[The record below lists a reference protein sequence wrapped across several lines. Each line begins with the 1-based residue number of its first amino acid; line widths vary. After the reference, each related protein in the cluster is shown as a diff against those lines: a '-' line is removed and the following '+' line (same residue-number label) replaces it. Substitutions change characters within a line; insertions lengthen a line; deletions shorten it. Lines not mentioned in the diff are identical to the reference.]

1 MDLKNLVTSWKE
13 FQKWLKEQ
21 GIDQNNIQQKIP
33 EFVEQVKRDPQ
44 KLKEVQSILNNK
56 TVNNIVEQLNINKN
70 DVQRVKN
77 LFESNQNEKTTLKGN
92 LTPEQLKMLKKFKR

>member
-92 LTPEQLKMLKKFKR
+92 LTPEQLEMLKKFKR